1 VRVCLADDHR
11 VFAEALA
18 ARLRR
23 EPGLELSGVASDR
36 TAILRLVAA
45 ERPDI
50 LVLDL
55 ALGPDSGTELLP
67 DLLTEQPSLRVVM
80 LSGYDDTDLVVA
92 AVRAGARAWVTKTA
106 DGADLVAAIETVAAD
121 GAWFPPPL
129 LLRLLDRLI
138 RPPAPSPE
146 ARIAGRLTPR
156 EREILQCLVD
166 GMAAK
171 QIAREF
177 HLSEKTVRAHTQN
190 LLSKLTAHS
199 RAEAVAVALRLGMRP
214 GGHRDEVSRSR
225 EWGGRSP

>member
-1 VRVCLADDHR
+1 MSDRARHTTRSVRVCLADDHR
-11 VFAEALA
+11 VFAEALT

-23 EPGLELSGVASDR
+23 EPGLELSGVATDR
-36 TAILRLVAA
+36 TAVLRLVAA
-45 ERPDI
+45 ERPDV

-67 DLLTEQPSLRVVM
+67 GLLAEQPNLRVVM

-106 DGADLVAAIETVAAD
+106 DGADLVAAIETVAAG
-121 GAWFPPPL
+121 GAWFPPAL
-129 LLRLLDRLI
+129 LLRLLDRLV

-156 EREILQCLVD
+156 ELEILQCLVD

-171 QIAREF
+171 QIAHEF

-214 GGHRDEVSRSR
+214 GGH
-225 EWGGRSP
+225 